1 MTRILIVD
9 DTPDMA
15 NLMVRAVG
23 KLGYETL
30 VAGDG
35 VCALQM
41 ALATAPD
48 LILLD
53 VMMPRM
59 SGIEV
64 LRELKANIQL
74 QHIPVVLVTAKG
86 EDDDVI
92 EGLDAGAHDYVSKPF
107 KRDVLAARVRSAVR
121 F

>member
-35 VCALQM
+35 VCACKWLWPLPQ
-41 ALATAPD
+41 T
-48 LILLD
+48 
-53 VMMPRM
+53 
-59 SGIEV
+59 
-64 LRELKANIQL
+64 
-74 QHIPVVLVTAKG
+74 
-86 EDDDVI
+86 
-92 EGLDAGAHDYVSKPF
+92 
-107 KRDVLAARVRSAVR
+107 
-121 F
+121 